1 MNPLF
6 QGIAWGLGT
15 ARARA
20 AIGRALLRVVLVLTA
35 TILVLLAVGYV
46 LDAASGALTAVV
58 GPVYAALIMGG
69 ALLALAVALWLTARH
84 LARRKVAALPV
95 SGGEAG
101 KLLLILLSVIAGI
114 VAARAR
120 SSEEKKA

>member
-1 MNPLF
+1 MSALL

-15 ARARA
+15 ARVRA
-20 AIGRALLRVVLVLTA
+20 AIGRALLRLALALTA
-35 TILVLLAVGYV
+35 LILVLVAAGYL
-46 LDAASGALTAVV
+46 LDAANGALAAIV

-69 ALLALAVALWLTARH
+69 ALFAVAVALWLTARQI
-84 LARRKVAALPV
+84 ARRRTASLPA

-101 KLLLILLSVIAGI
+101 RLLLILLSVLAGV

-120 SSEEKKA
+120 GAEKKA